1 MCFFLCISAFVCI
14 HSNFL
19 YQCVLVKLDLWKQT
33 SLVVLFSTGLLC
45 LLAAAHMWVTRD
57 TDFTQICYGQ
67 WPGVGSHAAMKSLA
81 YTHV

>member
-1 MCFFLCISAFVCI
+1 MCFLGVFLPLCAFIQIFV
-14 HSNFL
+14 SM
-19 YQCVLVKLDLWKQT
+19 VLVKLDLWKQT